1 MANHTILT
9 VFLNHSIIIAA
20 VIACFR
26 VKTISSN
33 YYPFIILIWLGLLNE
48 SISLALI
55 SNGYSNAVNSNIFVL
70 FDYLLI
76 LLQFYKWNSSGPL
89 RYFILA
95 VIGLAVWITDNF
107 LMNSIHQNNSVFRVF
122 YSFMVLFFAIDKI
135 NSIIIFENL
144 RISKNP
150 MFLIC
155 TGFIFYYTLKACV
168 ESFNMFHH
176 GLTAIL
182 LRKFWFIL
190 YIVNFITN
198 LLFAL
203 AVLWIPKRQRF
214 ILPY

>member
-1 MANHTILT
+1 MKHTLLT

-20 VIACFR
+20 VIAAFR
-26 VKTISSN
+26 FKAVSPN

-55 SNGYSNAVNSNIFVL
+55 SNGYSNTVNSNIYVL

-76 LLQFYKWNSSGPL
+76 LLQFYKWNRSGPL
-89 RYFILA
+89 RYYIIA
-95 VIGLAVWITDNF
+95 IIGLLVWITDNF
-107 LMNSIHQNNSVFRVF
+107 LMNSICQNNSVFRVF
-122 YSFMVLFFAIDKI
+122 YSFMVLFFSIDKM
-135 NSIIIFENL
+135 NSIVIFENL
-144 RISKNP
+144 RIRKNAT
-150 MFLIC
+150 FLIC
-155 TGFIFYYTLKACV
+155 AGFIFYYTLKACV
-168 ESFNMFHH
+168 ESFNMFHL

>member
-1 MANHTILT
+1 MNHTLLT

-20 VIACFR
+20 VIAFFR
-26 VKTISSN
+26 FKSISDS

-55 SNGYSNAVNSNIFVL
+55 SNGYSNTVNSNIYVL

-76 LLQFYKWNSSGPL
+76 LWQFYKWNTSGPS
-89 RYFILA
+89 RYYIVA
-95 VIGLAVWITDNF
+95 VIGLIVWIADNF
-107 LMNSIHQNNSVFRVF
+107 LMNSPDQNNSAFRVF
-122 YSFMVLFFAIDKI
+122 YSFIVLFFSIDKM

-144 RISKNP
+144 RISKNAI
-150 MFLIC
+150 FLIC
-155 TGFIFYYTLKACV
+155 VGFIFYYTLKACV
-168 ESFNMFHH
+168 ESFNMFHP
-176 GLTAIL
+176 GLTRIL
-182 LRKFWFIL
+182 LRKFWLIL
-190 YIVNFITN
+190 YIANFITN

>member
-1 MANHTILT
+1 MKHTLLT

-26 VKTISSN
+26 FKSISAG

-55 SNGYSNAVNSNIFVL
+55 SNGYSNTTNSNIYVL

-76 LLQFYKWNSSGPL
+76 LLQFYKWNGSGPL
-89 RYFILA
+89 RYYVVGI
-95 VIGLAVWITDNF
+95 IGIVVWITDNF

-122 YSFMVLFFAIDKI
+122 YSFIVLFFSIDKM
-135 NSIIIFENL
+135 NSIIIFENR
-144 RISKNP
+144 RIRKNAI
-150 MFLIC
+150 FLIC
-155 TGFIFYYTLKACV
+155 AGFIFYYTLKACV
-168 ESFNMFHH
+168 ESFNMFHP
-176 GLTAIL
+176 GLTRIL